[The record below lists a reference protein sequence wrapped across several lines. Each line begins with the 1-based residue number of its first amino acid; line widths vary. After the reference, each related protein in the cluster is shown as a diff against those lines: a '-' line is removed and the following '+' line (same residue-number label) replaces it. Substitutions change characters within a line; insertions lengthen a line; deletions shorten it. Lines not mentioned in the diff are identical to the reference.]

1 VACVTD
7 WAKGAIFACIRRGH
21 GGIKDPEFLDGDGS
35 GMAFVIISAGRLTH
49 SRVLTVGVRPLICA
63 VGAAL
68 LLLAATS
75 MGLGYHVAQLQAAG
89 VEAGSAMLA
98 LDPDQPEGRALL
110 DQVGALSGRLS
121 QLEGRAADL
130 ARTLGREPRGKL
142 RHASTHAA
150 PVGGPYLRATSSP
163 LPGQSQLFTAR
174 GGHSGLALLEDWL
187 SGLETTLDGLSGAAV
202 AHDMEDMA
210 FPYRLPM
217 LGEEIEVSSAFGMRR
232 DPFTGRP
239 ARHAGIDF
247 PAAHGTPILASGGGR
262 VIAAGYKGAYG
273 RTVVIDHGDGLTTLY
288 GHASRLLVRAGDIVL
303 PQQPIALVGSTGRSS
318 GPHLHFEVIREG
330 VRVDPSRY
338 LSQVIAPDRGR

>member
-1 VACVTD
+1 
-7 WAKGAIFACIRRGH
+7 
-21 GGIKDPEFLDGDGS
+21 
-35 GMAFVIISAGRLTH
+35 MAFVIISAGRLTH
-49 SRVLTVGVRPLICA
+49 SRVLTLGLRPLIFTI
-63 VGAAL
+63 GSAL
-68 LLLAATS
+68 LLLAAMS
-75 MGLGYHVAQLQAAG
+75 MGLGYQVAQLRAAG
-89 VEAGSAMLA
+89 IPTGNAVPA

-110 DQVGALSGRLS
+110 DQVGSLSGRLS

-130 ARTLGREPRGKL
+130 ARTLGGEPHGTL
-142 RHASTHAA
+142 RRASTKTA
-150 PVGGPYLRATSSP
+150 PVGGPYLQPNTAA
-163 LPGQSQLFTAR
+163 LPYQAQLFAAR
-174 GGHSGLALLEDWL
+174 GSHSGLALLEDWL
-187 SGLETTLDGLSGAAV
+187 SGLETTIDSLSGAAV
-202 AHDMEDMA
+202 AHDLEDMA

-247 PAAHGTPILASGGGR
+247 PAAYGTPILASGGGR

-288 GHASRLLVRAGDIVL
+288 GHASRLLVKAGDIVL

-330 VRVDPSRY
+330 ARVDPSRY
-338 LSQVIAPDRGR
+338 LAQVIAPDRGR

>member
-1 VACVTD
+1 
-7 WAKGAIFACIRRGH
+7 
-21 GGIKDPEFLDGDGS
+21 
-35 GMAFVIISAGRLTH
+35 MAFVIISAGRLTH
-49 SRVLTVGVRPLICA
+49 SRVLTLGLRPLIFA
-63 VGAAL
+63 IGSAL
-68 LLLAATS
+68 LLLAAMS
-75 MGLGYHVAQLQAAG
+75 MGLGYQVAQLRAAG
-89 VEAGSAMLA
+89 VPTGNAVLA

-110 DQVGALSGRLS
+110 DQVGSLSGRLS

-130 ARTLGREPRGKL
+130 ARTLGGEPHGTL
-142 RHASTHAA
+142 RRASTKTA
-150 PVGGPYLRATSSP
+150 PVGGPYLQPNTAA
-163 LPGQSQLFTAR
+163 LPYQAQLFAAR

-187 SGLETTLDGLSGAAV
+187 SGLETTIDSLSGAAV
-202 AHDMEDMA
+202 AHDLEDMA

-247 PAAHGTPILASGGGR
+247 PAAYGTPILASGGGR

-288 GHASRLLVRAGDIVL
+288 GHASRLLVKAGDIVL

-330 VRVDPSRY
+330 ARVDPSRY
-338 LSQVIAPDRGR
+338 LAQVIAPDRGR